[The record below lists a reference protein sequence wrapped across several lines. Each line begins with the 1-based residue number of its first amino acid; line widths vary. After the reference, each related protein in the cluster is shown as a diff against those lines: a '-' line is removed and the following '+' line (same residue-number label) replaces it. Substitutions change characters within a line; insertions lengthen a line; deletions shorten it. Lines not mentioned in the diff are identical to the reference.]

1 MNEKNYI
8 MKKDKKSRQLR
19 IITLLRNS
27 KEGLSK
33 EEIIEKIEK
42 ELKFSDEIFN
52 YIDIT
57 FKRDLSD
64 IRNDFKTDIIYNR
77 KDNLYQIDSLNIDD
91 SRLDLMLNSFK
102 IYNTFLGFET
112 LPEHIIPEKRK
123 STGLENFGII
133 SEAIAEKSYIEFN
146 YFKYDT
152 NENEHKKIKPFALKE
167 SKNRWY
173 LIGSYENKDDLRAF
187 GLDRISNLY
196 LVDQKYKK
204 AKEINRIEAY
214 YKDSFAMFTE
224 GEVERVVLSFDLRDG
239 NYINSYPI
247 HHSQKS
253 DFNSEKNRYIV
264 SLNIKITL
272 DFIMELMSR
281 AWSLEVIEPLHLK
294 QKMVSIFKEAYE
306 RNKNN

>member
-1 MNEKNYI
+1 MR
-8 MKKDKKSRQLR
+8 KDKKSRQLR
-19 IITLLRNS
+19 IITFLRNN
-27 KEGLSK
+27 KDGLSK
-33 EEIIEKIEK
+33 EEIIKKIEK

-52 YIDIT
+52 YFDIT

-64 IRNDFKTDIIYNR
+64 IRTDFNIEIIYNR
-77 KDNLYQIDSLNIDD
+77 KENVYQIDSLKVDD

-123 STGLENFGII
+123 SNGLENFGIL
-133 SEAIAEKSYIEFN
+133 SEAIREKTFLEFD

-152 NENEHKKIKPFALKE
+152 NEKEHKKVKPFALKE

-173 LIGSYENKDDLRAF
+173 LIGSYENKEDIRAF
-187 GLDRISNLY
+187 GLDRISNLFV
-196 LVDQKYKK
+196 LDQTYKK
-204 AKEINRIEAY
+204 FPENEVISEYFR
-214 YKDSFAMFTE
+214 DSFAMFTE
-224 GEVERVVLSFDLRDG
+224 GEVEEVVLSFDLRDG

-253 DFNSEKNRYIV
+253 EFNNKENRYIV
-264 SLNIKITL
+264 SLKIKITL

-281 AWSLEVIEPLHLK
+281 AWSIEVIEPLHLR
-294 QKMVSIFKEAYE
+294 QKMSLIFEEAHN
-306 RNKNN
+306 RNQIK

>member
-1 MNEKNYI
+1 MR
-8 MKKDKKSRQLR
+8 KDKKSRQLR
-19 IITLLRNS
+19 IITLLRNN
-27 KEGLSK
+27 KDGLSK

-52 YIDIT
+52 YVDIT

-64 IRNDFKTDIIYNR
+64 IRTDFNIEILYNR
-77 KDNLYQIDSLNIDD
+77 KDNLYLIDSLNIND

-133 SEAIAEKSYIEFN
+133 SEAIAEKKFLEFD
-146 YFKYDT
+146 YFKYDS
-152 NENEHKKIKPFALKE
+152 NQKEHKKVKPFALKE

-173 LIGSYENKDDLRAF
+173 LIGYYENKEDFRSF

-196 LVDQKYKK
+196 VLDQTYKK
-204 AKEINRIEAY
+204 SPKIDVINEYFR
-214 YKDSFAMFTE
+214 DSFAMFTE
-224 GEVERVVLSFDLRDG
+224 GEVEKIVLSFDLRDG

-253 DFNSEKNRYIV
+253 EFNSEKNRYII
-264 SLNIKITL
+264 SLKIKITL
-272 DFIMELMSR
+272 DFMMELMSR
-281 AWSLEVIEPLHLK
+281 AWSIEVIEPLHLR
-294 QKMVSIFKEAYE
+294 QKMVSIFEEAYE
-306 RNKNN
+306 RNKK

>member
-1 MNEKNYI
+1 MR
-8 MKKDKKSRQLR
+8 KDKKSRQLR

-27 KEGLSK
+27 KDGLSK

-42 ELKFSDEIFN
+42 EIKFSDEIFN
-52 YIDIT
+52 YVDIT

-64 IRNDFKTDIIYNR
+64 IRNDFKIEIIYNR
-77 KDNLYQIDSLNIDD
+77 KDNVYQIDTLTVDD

-123 STGLENFGII
+123 SNGLENFGIL
-133 SEAIAEKSYIEFN
+133 SEAITEKTFIEFD

-152 NENEHKKIKPFALKE
+152 NEKEHKKVKPFALKE

-173 LIGSYENKDDLRAF
+173 LIGSYENKEDFRAF
-187 GLDRISNLY
+187 GLDRITNLY
-196 LVDQKYKK
+196 ELDQTYKK
-204 AKEINRIEAY
+204 FPKIDVINQYFR
-214 YKDSFAMFTE
+214 DSFGMFTE
-224 GEVERVVLSFDLRDG
+224 GEVEKVVLSFDLRDG

-253 DFNSEKNRYIV
+253 EFNNEKNRYII

-281 AWSLEVIEPLHLK
+281 AWSLEVIEPLHLR
-294 QKMVSIFKEAYE
+294 QQMATIFKQANK
-306 RNKNN
+306 RNSKL